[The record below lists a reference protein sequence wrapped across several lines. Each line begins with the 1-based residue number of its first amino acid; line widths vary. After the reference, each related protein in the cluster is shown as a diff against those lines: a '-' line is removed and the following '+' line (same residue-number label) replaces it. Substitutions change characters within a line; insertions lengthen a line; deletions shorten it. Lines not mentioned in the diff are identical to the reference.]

1 MNPLANV
8 KKIFMPTSIGN
19 KIKEFGEKKYGS
31 IKNLAENLGMSLQN
45 LSQYINDKFKP
56 GTILLRRLKKAGCDL
71 NWLYSDEQEY
81 SPVVKERVEQYGTS
95 FIKVDINDLLERIDY
110 LHKDIKRDNI
120 LFGKMKDDSLIQKYN
135 EIVFIINQLTLLMYD
150 MDSDLRN
157 AIVMSDN
164 SKLKSK
170 TISLLKEFM
179 ELRQLY
185 FNNIT

>member
-1 MNPLANV
+1 MNPLTNV

-31 IKNLAENLGMSLQN
+31 A
-45 LSQYINDKFKP
+45 
-56 GTILLRRLKKAGCDL
+56 C
-71 NWLYSDEQEY
+71 
-81 SPVVKERVEQYGTS
+81 
-95 FIKVDINDLLERIDY
+95 IKVDINDLLERIDY

-185 FNNIT
+185 F